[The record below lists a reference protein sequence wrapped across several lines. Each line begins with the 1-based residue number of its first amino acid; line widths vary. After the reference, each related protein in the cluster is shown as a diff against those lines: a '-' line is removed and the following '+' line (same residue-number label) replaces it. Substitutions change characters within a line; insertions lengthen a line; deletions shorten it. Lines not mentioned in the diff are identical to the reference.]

1 MNEADLRELI
11 DDHPYGIAEL
21 TEDGRYLFFNEKERL
36 FRGLSRNQMQAAY
49 VFDFFNG
56 DDALRLNIV
65 FNECLTSRH
74 KHPHLFNYKEG
85 TRYFQMRLSKSES
98 GGIISS
104 LAGTT
109 ELDVLNASYLADK
122 EHIKRLS
129 DALDAANIGCWDF
142 YPQEDR
148 IIATET
154 WVTQK
159 KYKDEDFRA
168 NKELFSDVHDGLAK
182 WAEIVHP
189 DDLDGWKAIIGQ
201 HLNGETET
209 YESECRIK
217 SGDGDWAWIRSI
229 GKATEK
235 DKDGKVIRM
244 NGVHIDITKAREFE
258 EEISKISTTDPL
270 TGLLNRRKFESLFDD
285 SHKQTA
291 QNKVFSFLFLDV
303 DCFKE
308 YNDIYGHQAG
318 DDVLLA
324 ISEVV
329 KNSLRRTDDHCFR
342 LGGEEFGIVFKSDD
356 KQSAM
361 AFAQLLKKNIES
373 LSIPHKKNMASR
385 YVTVSMGLV
394 TKQDYQSDDF
404 NRIYKQA
411 DDLLYKSKKDG
422 RNILN
427 CN

>member
-1 MNEADLRELI
+1 
-11 DDHPYGIAEL
+11 
-21 TEDGRYLFFNEKERL
+21 
-36 FRGLSRNQMQAAY
+36 
-49 VFDFFNG
+49 
-56 DDALRLNIV
+56 
-65 FNECLTSRH
+65 
-74 KHPHLFNYKEG
+74 
-85 TRYFQMRLSKSES
+85 
-98 GGIISS
+98 
-104 LAGTT
+104 
-109 ELDVLNASYLADK
+109 
-122 EHIKRLS
+122 
-129 DALDAANIGCWDF
+129 
-142 YPQEDR
+142 
-148 IIATET
+148 
-154 WVTQK
+154 
-159 KYKDEDFRA
+159 
-168 NKELFSDVHDGLAK
+168 
-182 WAEIVHP
+182 
-189 DDLDGWKAIIGQ
+189 
-201 HLNGETET
+201 LNGETET

-258 EEISKISTTDPL
+258 EEINKISTTDPL

>member
-1 MNEADLRELI
+1 MEQN
-11 DDHPYGIAEL
+11 
-21 TEDGRYLFFNEKERL
+21 
-36 FRGLSRNQMQAAY
+36 
-49 VFDFFNG
+49 
-56 DDALRLNIV
+56 
-65 FNECLTSRH
+65 
-74 KHPHLFNYKEG
+74 
-85 TRYFQMRLSKSES
+85 
-98 GGIISS
+98 
-104 LAGTT
+104 
-109 ELDVLNASYLADK
+109 
-122 EHIKRLS
+122 
-129 DALDAANIGCWDF
+129 
-142 YPQEDR
+142 R
-148 IIATET
+148 ILATEA

-168 NKELFSDVHDGLAK
+168 NKELFSEVIDGLAK

-189 DDLDGWKAIIGQ
+189 DDLEARATNMEK
-201 HLNGETET
+201 HLNGETEI
-209 YESECRIK
+209 YESQSRIK
-217 SGDGDWAWIRSI
+217 SGEGDWIWIRSI

-235 DKDGKVIRM
+235 DKEGKVIRM
-244 NGVHIDITKAREFE
+244 NGVHIDITRAREFE
-258 EEISKISTTDPL
+258 EEINKISTTDPL

-285 SHKQTA
+285 SHRETA
-291 QNKVFSFLFLDV
+291 QDNVFSFLFLDV

-308 YNDIYGHQAG
+308 FNDIYGHQAG

-329 KNSLRRTDDHCFR
+329 KSSLRRTDDHCFR

-373 LSIPHKKNMASR
+373 LFIPHKKNMASD

-394 TKQDYQSDDF
+394 TKQNYQSDDF

-427 CN
+427 SN